1 MSFTGVLGTFAS
13 QPGNVEL
20 GTGLATTGLSV
31 SISESLNLVE
41 SATYPLVAESAS
53 DTISLVETATIGR
66 RVPVTVSETIPFAE
80 SQPWVGPHYETAAS
94 RLNLA
99 ETAAGRLSVINLLV
113 SEGLLLVENAGRHVP
128 VTVAEV
134 LALVDSTNPPAN
146 INDVMALIEA
156 AFAAKGVVLS
166 DVLSFT
172 EAANVAGTFGRTG
185 ADAMT
190 LVEVAAYFLS
200 NPSIECTYTPFIG
213 TATGSY
219 TPPSATPPTLG
230 TGTLT
235 LTWPYSAPTS
245 TLVLRNPDWGND
257 DKLTYNRLNQT
268 TRGGT
273 LVVFADPQWPKFK
286 TLSFQIQGIPDAT
299 YDALV
304 QFLEDSLGQEIGLL
318 DWEGRNWR
326 GIITN
331 PDTAVSAN
339 GVCKNSVS
347 IEFEGDLA

>member
-1 MSFTGVLGTFAS
+1 MAFTGVLGTFAS
-13 QPGNVEL
+13 QPGSVEL
-20 GTGLATTGLSV
+20 GLGPASTGLSV
-31 SISESLNLVE
+31 SVSESLNLVE
-41 SATYPLVAESAS
+41 SASYPLVAESAA
-53 DTISLVETATIGR
+53 DTLSFVETATVGR
-66 RVPVTVSETIPFAE
+66 RVPVTVSEAISLAE
-80 SQPWVGPHYETAAS
+80 SQPWTGPHYETAAN
-94 RLNLA
+94 RLNLIESA
-99 ETAAGRLSVINLLV
+99 TGHLSVVNVLV
-113 SEGLLLVENAGRHVP
+113 SEGLLLVERAGRHIP
-128 VTVAEV
+128 ITVAEV
-134 LALVDSTNPPAN
+134 LALVDTTLPKPKVA
-146 INDVMALIEA
+146 DVLAFIEA
-156 AFAAKGVVLS
+156 ALAAKGVTLS
-166 DVLSFT
+166 DVIAWV
-172 EAANVAGTFGRTG
+172 EAAGVVGTFHRSAAEGLP
-185 ADAMT
+185 
-190 LVEVAAYFLS
+190 LVEVATYFLS

-286 TLSFQIQGIPDAT
+286 TLSFQIQGIPDDT

-318 DWEGRNWR
+318 DWEGRQWR
-326 GIITN
+326 GLITN

-339 GVCKNSVS
+339 GICKNSVS